1 MNNIVNINERIELDI
16 IPIYIGEMYP
26 TTEQIFHVR
35 DDNDA
40 PREIRLECIY
50 GNLKRRFFDSNIIIV
65 IENGM
70 VINVLKGSE

>member
-1 MNNIVNINERIELDI
+1 MENKELGKINEEIFLDV

-50 GNLKRRFFDSNIIIV
+50 SNLKRRFVDCNSIV
-65 IENGM
+65 IIEDGK
-70 VINVLKGSE
+70 VINILI